1 MLGLSVEQLSLNYFL
16 EMCRSR
22 SVGVGTVVVD
32 VEPARVES
40 DTQAG
45 AAASLHPLRTAELV
59 LQLVCVL
66 FVLLFLTLAL
76 YVVYKRRQLLKM
88 KRFTDF
94 GTQTDSEIGA
104 MDELDKVK
112 KVVSNLQHQVLT
124 LGLERESV
132 RRLEELRRTNSVS
145 QSQELYHD
153 HADGQAVDFCSV
165 MPQQ

>member
-1 MLGLSVEQLSLNYFL
+1 M
-16 EMCRSR
+16 
-22 SVGVGTVVVD
+22 VD

-45 AAASLHPLRTAELV
+45 VDASLQLLRTAELV
-59 LQLVCVL
+59 LHLVCVL

-76 YVVYKRRQLLKM
+76 YVVYKRRRLLKM
-88 KRFTDF
+88 RRFSDF

-153 HADGQAVDFCSV
+153 HGDGQAVDFGSV

>member
-1 MLGLSVEQLSLNYFL
+1 M
-16 EMCRSR
+16 
-22 SVGVGTVVVD
+22 VD

-45 AAASLHPLRTAELV
+45 VDASLHPLGTAGLV

-76 YVVYKRRQLLKM
+76 YVVYKRRRLLKM
-88 KRFTDF
+88 RRFSDF

-104 MDELDKVK
+104 MDEIDKVK
-112 KVVSNLQHQVLT
+112 RVVSNLQHQVLT

-145 QSQELYHD
+145 QSQELYQD
-153 HADGQAVDFCSV
+153 HVDGQAVDFGSM